1 MLIQKYSTGI
11 NGADCLGGILN
22 KSRKFVLNCEFEL
35 SGEKLNNVVTT
46 CEQLNVHT
54 EDDSIQGAMKK
65 LAEAIV
71 LFFDTAESRYELEA
85 SVDELVRG
93 SPGS

>member
-1 MLIQKYSTGI
+1 MV
-11 NGADCLGGILN
+11 

-35 SGEKLNNVVTT
+35 FGDEVDNVVAT

-65 LAEAIV
+65 LAKAAV
-71 LFFDTAESRYELEA
+71 FFFDTAESRYQLEE
-85 SVDELVRG
+85 VLGELVRR
-93 SPGS
+93 SSRRS